1 MPDLKWEEVKGIM
14 AEVQDLFAGR
24 EVRPFPFMVQMT
36 RPVVCSLVD
45 VLDLFG
51 YPSDISLHSRT
62 DCALSGCGHSG
73 GGAATAERDPRWAG
87 DQAAARTG
95 HYQG

>member
-36 RPVVCSLVD
+36 RPDRV
-45 VLDLFG
+45 
-51 YPSDISLHSRT
+51 
-62 DCALSGCGHSG
+62 
-73 GGAATAERDPRWAG
+73 
-87 DQAAARTG
+87 
-95 HYQG
+95 